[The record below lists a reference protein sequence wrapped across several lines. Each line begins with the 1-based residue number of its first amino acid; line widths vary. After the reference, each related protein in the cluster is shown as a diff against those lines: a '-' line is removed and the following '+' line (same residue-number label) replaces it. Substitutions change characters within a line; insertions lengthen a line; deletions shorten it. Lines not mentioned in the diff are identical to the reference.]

1 MNAGRYYL
9 TDTLSYPAFMIRSLE
24 TPGVLIVY
32 FTEAETRRTTARR
45 SDTPGAGVFVEG
57 PFEAGIEVI
66 VEVVPANNWSMDNT
80 KAELTAAAESLGI
93 SVVGSWSKA
102 RILEAING
110 V

>member
-24 TPGVLIVY
+24 SPGVLIVY

-66 VEVVPANNWSMDNT
+66 VEVVPANSWSMDNT

-102 RILEAING
+102 RILEAINAA
-110 V
+110 

>member
-24 TPGVLIVY
+24 SPGVLIVY

-66 VEVVPANNWSMDNT
+66 VEVVPANSWSMGNT

-102 RILEAING
+102 RILEAISAA
-110 V
+110 